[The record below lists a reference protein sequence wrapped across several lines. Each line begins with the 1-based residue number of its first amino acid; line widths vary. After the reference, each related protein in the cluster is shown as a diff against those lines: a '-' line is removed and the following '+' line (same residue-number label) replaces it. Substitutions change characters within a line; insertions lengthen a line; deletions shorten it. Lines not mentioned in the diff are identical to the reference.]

1 VRRAGLGIAAT
12 ALAAALALTAG
23 AAEPAPAAR
32 RIAVA
37 PFESEASPGES
48 MPDVAMALADRL
60 GTLGAGRV
68 IGPESLGAPA
78 QAKPPPAEVRAWAAR
93 AGVDEVVVGRT
104 HRAGERLSIEAEL
117 RSGATGEV
125 ERSFIAEVPRS
136 DALGEAVDRLASLVL
151 GPVPLRHRPAA
162 DGAPAAGPS
171 AGEPRAEAGSPPPRA
186 LFDLGWDSGKPLSI
200 RADELEYVQGEGTR
214 RLLFRHHVR
223 VEQDGMTIES
233 ARLEA
238 LYPKKG
244 SQPDR
249 LVAEGEVRLAK
260 GERSARCDRAI
271 YDRTRDVLTCEGH
284 AEFQEGE
291 NRLSGERIEID
302 LAQDRMRVHGAAA
315 VTLDAGLLGENAG
328 SLP

>member
-1 VRRAGLGIAAT
+1 VRRAGLGIVAT
-12 ALAAALALTAG
+12 ALAAAFALTAG

-37 PFESEASPGES
+37 PFEAEASPGEA

-78 QAKPPPAEVRAWAAR
+78 QAEPSPADVRAWAAR
-93 AGVDEVVVGRT
+93 AGVDEVVVGRAR
-104 HRAGERLSIEAEL
+104 RAGERLSIEAHL

-136 DALGEAVDRLASLVL
+136 DALGEAVDRMASLVL
-151 GPVPLRHRPAA
+151 GPVPLRNRPAA
-162 DGAPAAGPS
+162 AGPP
-171 AGEPRAEAGSPPPRA
+171 ADEPRAETGSSPPRA

-260 GERSARCDRAI
+260 GGRSARCDRAI

-291 NRLSGERIEID
+291 NRLSGESIEID

-315 VTLDAGLLGENAG
+315 VTLDAGLLGENART
-328 SLP
+328 LP

>member
-1 VRRAGLGIAAT
+1 VRHAALGAA
-12 ALAAALALTAG
+12 AAAIALALGAAAG
-23 AAEPAPAAR
+23 AEEAAPAAR
-32 RIAVA
+32 RIGVAAFASQAGAGEAV
-37 PFESEASPGES
+37 
-48 MPDVAMALADRL
+48 PDVATALADRL

-68 IGPESLGAPA
+68 VGPDAFGAPA
-78 QAKPPPAEVRAWAAR
+78 QDDPEAADVRAWAAR
-93 AGVDEVVVGRT
+93 AAVDEVVVGRAQ
-104 HRAGERLSIEAEL
+104 RSGERLSIEAKL

-136 DALGEAVDRLASLVL
+136 DALGEAVDRMASLVL
-151 GPVPLRHRPAA
+151 GPVPLRHRP
-162 DGAPAAGPS
+162 PAAEG
-171 AGEPRAEAGSPPPRA
+171 AAEEPAAAAGSSPPRA

-200 RADELEYVQGEGTR
+200 RADELEYVQGEGSR
-214 RLLFRHHVR
+214 RLLFRNHVR

-233 ARLEA
+233 TRLEA

-260 GERSARCDRAI
+260 GGRSARCDRAV
-271 YDRTRDVLTCEGH
+271 YDRTRDLLVCEGH

-291 NRLSGERIEID
+291 NRLSGESIEID
-302 LAQDRMRVHGAAA
+302 LAQDRMRVHGAAS